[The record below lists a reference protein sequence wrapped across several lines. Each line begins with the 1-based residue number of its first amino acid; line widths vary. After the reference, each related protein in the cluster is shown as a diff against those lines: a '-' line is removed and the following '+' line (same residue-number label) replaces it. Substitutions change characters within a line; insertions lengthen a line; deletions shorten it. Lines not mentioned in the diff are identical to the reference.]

1 MTLIKVIIAVQIMEI
16 PTAPTSQLII
26 TNKPSETTRPI
37 LKRTPPSAGIIHN
50 IGIGTALAIAKI
62 NKTIL

>member
-1 MTLIKVIIAVQIMEI
+1 MTLINAIIAVQIIEI
-16 PTAPTSQLII
+16 PIAPTSQLII
-26 TNKPSETTRPI
+26 MRRPSDTTSPI
-37 LKRTPPSAGIIHN
+37 LKRTPPSAGMTHN